1 MGLFID
7 WPRGPTPARDPLGEC
22 RDTMD
27 GRRLAAT
34 RRPPRQ
40 IQAKRAVQSHS
51 EGIAENREKTAK
63 DDHPEPKNQGGRRHR
78 YAALLQEGQEP

>member
-40 IQAKRAVQSHS
+40 IQAKRAVQSHL
-51 EGIAENREKTAK
+51 
-63 DDHPEPKNQGGRRHR
+63 RRHR
-78 YAALLQEGQEP
+78 REQGENSRR